1 VREYTAEEV
10 KEGQILLFDKPYKW
24 TSFQLVN
31 KVRWLLCRKHGWK
44 KLKVGHAGT
53 LDPLATGLMILCT
66 GKATKQIMQLTGK
79 DKEYIADI
87 KFGETTPSFDLET
100 EVDKRFPTEQINKE
114 RIQAALEHFMG
125 EQDQIPP
132 MFSAKYVN
140 GVRAYELARQG
151 VTEGLKASSIYI
163 HHFELL
169 NYENAVGRFR
179 INCSKGT
186 YIRSLARDLGEK
198 LDSGAHLTGLTRTKI
213 GEFKLSDAINVE
225 EFEKKLNI
233 NVTNR

>member
-1 VREYTAEEV
+1 MIEFTAEEI
-10 KEGQILLFDKPYKW
+10 KNGQVLLFDKPYKW

-66 GKATKQIMQLTGK
+66 GKATKQIMELTGF
-79 DKEYIADI
+79 DKEYVTEI

-100 EVDKRFPTEQINKE
+100 EVNNTYSIDNINTDS
-114 RIQAALEHFMG
+114 IQKQLLSFLG
-125 EQDQIPP
+125 EIDQVPP
-132 MFSAKYVN
+132 LFSAKYVN
-140 GVRAYELARQG
+140 GTRAYHLARQG
-151 VTEGLKASSIYI
+151 IEAELKPSKIKI
-163 HHFELL
+163 NEFELL
-169 NYENAVGRFR
+169 NYNEPFGNFR

-198 LDSGAHLTGLTRTKI
+198 LNSGAHLTSLKRTSI
-213 GEFKLSDAINVE
+213 ADFKLVDAISIE
-225 EFEKKLNI
+225 EFENNI
-233 NVTNR
+233 NLM